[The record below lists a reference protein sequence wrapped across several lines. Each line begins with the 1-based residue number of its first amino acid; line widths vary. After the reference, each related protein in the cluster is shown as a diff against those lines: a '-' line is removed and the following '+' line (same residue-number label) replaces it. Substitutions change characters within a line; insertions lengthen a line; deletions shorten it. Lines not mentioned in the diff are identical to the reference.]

1 MKITYKTINVT
12 LPAASQSAEK
22 GTKIPSGKIVAIG
35 TVIKGNTDEEII
47 DFSLLDNNNEI
58 LPPADVKF
66 SEKTSGGRW
75 IDSMRPVEL
84 DGGREI
90 DAKLYAYTSNRAA
103 DIQVQVLFA
112 ILEEGTITET
122 QANCK

>member
-22 GTKIPSGKIVAIG
+22 GTKIPAGKIIAIG
-35 TVIKGNTDEEII
+35 TVTKGNANAEII

-58 LPPADVKF
+58 LSPADLSF

-75 IDSMRPVEL
+75 IDSMRPVNL

-90 DAKLYAYTSNRAA
+90 DAKLYAYTSSRAA
-103 DIQVQVLFA
+103 DIKVQVLFA
-112 ILEEGTITET
+112 VLEDKSE
-122 QANCK
+122 

>member
-12 LPAASQSAEK
+12 LAADSQTAEK
-22 GTKIPSGKIVAIG
+22 GTKIPSGKIIAIG
-35 TVIKGNTDEEII
+35 TVTKGNANSEII

-58 LPPADVKF
+58 LSPADLSF
-66 SEKTSGGRW
+66 SEKTNGGRW
-75 IDSMRPVEL
+75 IDSMRPVHL

-90 DAKLYAYTSNRAA
+90 DAKLYAYTSSRAE

-112 ILEEGTITET
+112 VIEEKNQTVSES
-122 QANCK
+122 C